1 MEDKI
6 QSFFNSSL
14 IRLLGFIADVIAIS
28 SINIGLK
35 ADNEESL
42 PSFISPGFAFAIWII
57 AFYTYTCILYDRWK
71 KHKDSKEYSNRFK
84 LFLVEDLLLDFGEPL
99 YLLPAII
106 LIIVL
111 FWIAIT
117 ADRIQGNESEWT
129 LSLIIA
135 LLVVGFFL
143 ASQLIF
149 WRNKKITP
157 KTARQ
162 IDQSWSILEA
172 QIYNLLFK
180 KDMKLNKNDIE
191 FVLRANG
198 LPVRESV
205 FDYIFRRISL
215 ESEDPVLLYGII
227 YNLQEEKLVTT
238 ESSLVAKDCLLE
250 TWVVLSIKP

>member
-1 MEDKI
+1 M
-6 QSFFNSSL
+6 
-14 IRLLGFIADVIAIS
+14 
-28 SINIGLK
+28 
-35 ADNEESL
+35 
-42 PSFISPGFAFAIWII
+42 
-57 AFYTYTCILYDRWK
+57 
-71 KHKDSKEYSNRFK
+71 
-84 LFLVEDLLLDFGEPL
+84 
-99 YLLPAII
+99 
-106 LIIVL
+106 
-111 FWIAIT
+111 
-117 ADRIQGNESEWT
+117 
-129 LSLIIA
+129 IIA

-149 WRNKKITP
+149 WRNKRITP

-162 IDQSWSILEA
+162 IDKSWSILEA